1 MKSMRTF
8 HVSQRETGSSQA
20 EWRPIDIHH
29 GFLTERDPGNAL
41 CVGMLVPYDADDF
54 VNSTYTRLSKRVDS
68 RSWDIAEVDCTSNIL
83 LT

>member
-1 MKSMRTF
+1 MRTL

-20 EWRPIDIHH
+20 EWRSIDIHH
-29 GFLTERDPGNAL
+29 RFFTECDPGNTL
-41 CVGMLVPYDADDF
+41 CVGMLVPYDTDDL
-54 VNSTYTRLSKRVDS
+54 VNSTYTRLPKRVDS